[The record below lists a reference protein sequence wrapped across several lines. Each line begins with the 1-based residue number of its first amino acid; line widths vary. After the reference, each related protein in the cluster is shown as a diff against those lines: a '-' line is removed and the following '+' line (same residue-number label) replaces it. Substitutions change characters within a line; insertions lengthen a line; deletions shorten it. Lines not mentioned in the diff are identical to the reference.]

1 MAPGCAPAATT
12 RWPACVED
20 ALRATGL
27 GVKCLLVADEGVL
40 WTLHRLREQGVL
52 PADTTFKVSA
62 LIGPVNPAS
71 FAVFEQLG
79 ADSINI
85 PSDLTLAQFTEI
97 RRVSRAPMDLY
108 IEAPDDLG
116 GYVRMY
122 EVAELIRRGAPLYL
136 KFGLAKSPG
145 IYPYG
150 QHLRELALSTAK
162 ERVRRGRPRAGPA
175 RAARGGRRD
184 GPAGQPTAGPAQPVR
199 DLVITFRKHS
209 PQKKT
214 QPRTIPHTRSRSFH
228 SQRSGTTGPSSDP
241 TSRMMTMRNRRAALA
256 AVASAASLALA
267 LTACGQNSEGG
278 GEEKKGGADGA
289 TIGVAMPTKSSER
302 WISDGAN
309 VVKELKSKGYKTK
322 LVYGED
328 DPDQQVSQ
336 IENMITQGVDAL
348 VVAAIDN
355 KSLNNVLQQAK
366 DADIPVISYD
376 RLILGTENV
385 DYYASFDN
393 EKVGELQGSYI
404 VDKLG
409 LEDGKK
415 GPFSIELFAYSND
428 DNNTKYFFQGAMN
441 VLKPHID
448 KGELVV
454 RSKQTALNQ
463 VTTLRWDGGTAQKR
477 MDDLLTSSYRS
488 AKVDAV
494 LSPYDGI
501 SIGILSALKSD
512 GYGTK
517 AKPMPVV
524 TGQDAELA
532 SVKSIIAGDQ
542 TQTVYKDLRKLAKVA
557 SNMVDAA
564 LNDKKPEVNDTKSY
578 DNGVKVVPAYL
589 LQPVSVDKDN
599 YKEALVDDGYYTE
612 NDLK

>member
-1 MAPGCAPAATT
+1 
-12 RWPACVED
+12 
-20 ALRATGL
+20 
-27 GVKCLLVADEGVL
+27 
-40 WTLHRLREQGVL
+40 
-52 PADTTFKVSA
+52 
-62 LIGPVNPAS
+62 
-71 FAVFEQLG
+71 
-79 ADSINI
+79 
-85 PSDLTLAQFTEI
+85 
-97 RRVSRAPMDLY
+97 
-108 IEAPDDLG
+108 
-116 GYVRMY
+116 
-122 EVAELIRRGAPLYL
+122 
-136 KFGLAKSPG
+136 
-145 IYPYG
+145 
-150 QHLRELALSTAK
+150 
-162 ERVRRGRPRAGPA
+162 
-175 RAARGGRRD
+175 
-184 GPAGQPTAGPAQPVR
+184 
-199 DLVITFRKHS
+199 
-209 PQKKT
+209 
-214 QPRTIPHTRSRSFH
+214 
-228 SQRSGTTGPSSDP
+228 
-241 TSRMMTMRNRRAALA
+241 MRNRRAALA
-256 AVASAASLALA
+256 AMASAASLALT
-267 LTACGQNSEGG
+267 LTACGQSGEGG
-278 GEEKKGGADGA
+278 SEEDKGGAAGA
-289 TIGVAMPTKSSER
+289 TVGIAMPTKSSER

-309 VVKELKSKGYKTK
+309 VVKELKGKGYKTK

-348 VVAAIDN
+348 IVAAIDN

-366 DADIPVISYD
+366 DAGIPVISYD

-393 EKVGELQGSYI
+393 EKVGELQGTYI

-415 GPFSIELFAYSND
+415 GPFSIELFAGSND

-441 VLKPHID
+441 VLKPYVD

-488 AKVDAV
+488 TRVDAV

-512 GYGTK
+512 GYGTE

-532 SVKSIIAGDQ
+532 SVKSIIAGEQ

-557 SNMVDAA
+557 SSMVDAA
-564 LNDKKPEVNDTKSY
+564 LNDKKPETNDTKSY

-589 LQPVSVDKDN
+589 LQPVSVDKAN